1 MCTFVDIYVC
11 VCVWREDH
19 FRRIRVKEG
28 ISKEKMRGDRISLG
42 VSAATGRSAM
52 LNDYIERKKDTQR
65 SHHSQLVELAG
76 LRGLWRSGLG
86 YCGS

>member
-1 MCTFVDIYVC
+1 
-11 VCVWREDH
+11 
-19 FRRIRVKEG
+19 
-28 ISKEKMRGDRISLG
+28 MRGDRISLG

-52 LNDYIERKKDTQR
+52 LNDYIERKKDTQI

-76 LRGLWRSGLG
+76 LQGLCRSGLG